1 MGMLN
6 KFVSLIKYRNID
18 DKCFHMQ
25 GGIEHLPSY
34 KDARNALLSALQ
46 QKSGRSVQL
55 REIDIKC
62 ADNFIG
68 WCKLVN
74 SSYDDCNLD
83 CEKAYQ
89 LHNNHPYFESVRC
102 FVWENF
108 DIENE
113 QIGEVIASVSIG
125 LHKTNKL
132 VGGEFRISVDN
143 RYKGSGTGLL
153 LLNFAYSV
161 LKELGVTNVECL
173 IASKRKI
180 SYFLHRKIG
189 LVPQFDN
196 KCLLYS
202 KDISNQNVIQKN
214 KIRCR
219 AKKYDKEFLSRM
231 QLKYE
236 NFCNR

>member
-161 LKELGVTNVECL
+161 LKELGVT
-173 IASKRKI
+173 S
-180 SYFLHRKIG
+180 F
-189 LVPQFDN
+189 
-196 KCLLYS
+196 
-202 KDISNQNVIQKN
+202 
-214 KIRCR
+214 
-219 AKKYDKEFLSRM
+219 
-231 QLKYE
+231 
-236 NFCNR
+236 